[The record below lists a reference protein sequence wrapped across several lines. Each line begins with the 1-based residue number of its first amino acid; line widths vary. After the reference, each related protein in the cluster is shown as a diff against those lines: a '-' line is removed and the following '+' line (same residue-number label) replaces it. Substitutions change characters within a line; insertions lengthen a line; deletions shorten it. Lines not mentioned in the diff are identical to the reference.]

1 MRPAYLFAVIL
12 SLPAAP
18 LFAADAQKSTACPT
32 DPRCHEYVET
42 LDQDNRAGLDIFPLP
57 SNAGSQCLHYDG
69 NFVSFVQPDGSLRLT
84 CVAPRWP

>member
-1 MRPAYLFAVIL
+1 MRRAYLIAGL
-12 SLPAAP
+12 LALGAAP
-18 LFAADAQKSTACPT
+18 ACATDAQKITACPA

-57 SNAGSQCLHYDG
+57 SNAGAQCLHYDG
-69 NFVSFVQPDGSLRLT
+69 NFATFVQPDGSLKLT